1 MRDFRLYSGRRLA
14 CVVLGRAIVAAC
26 GLLAA
31 KPASAQQVA
40 PSQIAPSTLRPE
52 TQQGATIALPGAAGQ
67 AVPENAA
74 NLSVSLGQVTVE
86 GGFPELQGETAAVV
100 GQLQGR
106 RVTITQLYAAANA
119 LEQSYAAAGYVL
131 ARVVVPPQKLADGGP
146 LRLVLIDGF
155 IEAVDTTG
163 VPERQRGVVAARMA
177 SIVGQQHVRLTDIER
192 RLLLVSDLP
201 GLALRST
208 LTGGKTP
215 GGTLLVLEAT
225 QNSVTGTLGFDD
237 RLPDSLGT
245 YALNESLSL
254 NSVFGLGEQI
264 YASASSGT
272 DLGRTFDGRSPLQ
285 VYGGGFVLP
294 IGADGFT
301 LNPEYTNAVT
311 RPDADAGVP
320 RSEGDFQRFVL
331 RAAYPLIRTR
341 AQTLTLQAAY
351 EWNEETLAPDG
362 FPTDLYKDSYHTL
375 RFQAQDA
382 FSIAPW
388 GASAVATGIFS
399 QGLAGRGGAG
409 ALASGIP
416 LSRDGASPVFSKF
429 EADLRFTQPLPNHFA
444 LAMIGRGQST
454 FGAPVVLAEQFS
466 LDGLDALS
474 AYASGTLEVDEGAT
488 LRAELSHDMEIGIG
502 SVRTT
507 IVPYIFVAG
516 GVGVLD
522 RPTAVERTTIR
533 AGSAGVGLRA
543 GADALGLP
551 YGASLTLE
559 LAKKFSDFPGEED
572 GYRANVAVAVRF

>member
-1 MRDFRLYSGRRLA
+1 VRDFRLYSGRVTA
-14 CVVLGRAIVAAC
+14 CAVSWAVVAVA

-40 PSQIAPSTLRPE
+40 PSQIAPQTLRPE
-52 TQQGATIALPGAAGQ
+52 TQQGAAIALPGAAGL

-74 NLSVSLGQVTVE
+74 GLSVSLGQVTVE
-86 GGFPELQGETAAVV
+86 GGFPELQGETAAIVSR
-100 GQLQGR
+100 LQGR
-106 RVTITQLYAAANA
+106 RVTIAQLYAAANA

-131 ARVVVPPQKLADGGP
+131 ARVVVPPQKLADDGP
-146 LRLVLIDGF
+146 LRLVLVDGF
-155 IEAVDTTG
+155 VEAIDMAG
-163 VPERQRGVVAARMA
+163 VPERQRAAVAARMA
-177 SIVGQQHVRLTDIER
+177 SIIGRRHVRLADIER
-192 RLLLVSDLP
+192 RLLLVSDVP
-201 GLALRST
+201 GLVLRST
-208 LTGGKTP
+208 LTSGTTP

-225 QNSVTGTLGFDD
+225 QNYVTGTLGFDN
-237 RLPDSLGT
+237 RLPKSLGT
-245 YALNESLSL
+245 YALNASVSL
-254 NSVFGLGEQI
+254 NSVFGFGEQV
-264 YASASSGT
+264 YASASSGA
-272 DLGRTFDGRSPLQ
+272 DLGRAFDGRSPLQ

-311 RPDADAGVP
+311 RPDPAAGTP
-320 RSEGDFQRFVL
+320 ASEGDFQRFVL

-341 AQTLTLQAAY
+341 AQTLMLQAAY

-382 FSIAPW
+382 FFIEPW

-399 QGLAGRGGAG
+399 QGLAGRGGG
-409 ALASGIP
+409 SVTMSGIP

-429 EADLRFTQPLPNHFA
+429 DADLRFTKPLSDAVQLA
-444 LAMIGRGQST
+444 LIGRGQTT
-454 FGAPVVLAEQFS
+454 FGAPVMLAEQFS

-474 AYASGTLEVDEGAT
+474 AFASGTLEVDEGAT
-488 LRAELSHDMEIGIG
+488 LRAELSHDMAIDLRA
-502 SVRTT
+502 VRTT

-516 GVGVLD
+516 GVGVLN
-522 RPTAVERTTIR
+522 RPTAVEQTTIR

-551 YGASLTLE
+551 YGTSLTLE
-559 LAKKFSDFPGEED
+559 LAERLSDFPGETH
-572 GYRANVAVAVRF
+572 GFRADVGMVVRF